1 MLRTSNIMLL
11 DLNEKIMYRNK
22 LTPEEALE
30 AIKLRMKYDAKLTL
44 DENKIVLEQIFTPP
58 SSGALSGMTIADYA
72 KKQQEKQTAQPK
84 QAPQIEIPKELKDI
98 EGVKDFQNWL
108 DQNYPK
114 WHEKYGTLKQSV
126 VRGFGKFGPRTSKW
140 WKSVGE
146 DFLNIRNTKD
156 RKHAERIVLS
166 DGNTLVWDGKGK
178 KWLSDSDFLKIY
190 NNDGSFKVS
199 IPKTQINKPQITAP
213 DLTAKIQAS
222 PSVRPSAPP
231 VAQTNTEVK
240 ATKEVGF

>member
-11 DLNEKIMYRNK
+11 DSNKKVMYRNK
-22 LTPEEALE
+22 LTPEEALQ

-44 DENKIVLEQIFTPP
+44 DENKVVSEQIFTPP
-58 SSGALSGMTIADYA
+58 SSGALSGMSIADYA
-72 KKQQEKQTAQPK
+72 KNQQANQPVQQKQKVEI
-84 QAPQIEIPKELKDI
+84 QIPNELKDV

-126 VRGFGKFGPRTSKW
+126 SKGFGKFGPRTSKW
-140 WKSVGE
+140 WKSVGK

-178 KWLSDSDFLKIY
+178 KWLPDQEFLKIY
-190 NNDGSFKVS
+190 NHDGTFKVS
-199 IPKTQINKPQITAP
+199 IPRTQINNPQNAIPTT
-213 DLTAKIQAS
+213 TAKIQAS
-222 PSVRPSAPP
+222 PQISSVSPT
-231 VAQTNTEVK
+231 VVQTRKVVFN
-240 ATKEVGF
+240 KENPLP